1 MAQQP
6 LVQCFDGL
14 VATTTKHNLNILT
27 PMKKRIVFK
36 SFDALSFPMLIT
48 HAGQRNEADGNRQV
62 IPPAYLLHTQ
72 LPPAATKQ
80 DLRSWLNSGVK
91 VVEKPAAPGS
101 RRRF

>member
-1 MAQQP
+1 MSRR
-6 LVQCFDGL
+6 LI
-14 VATTTKHNLNILT
+14 ATTTKHNLNMQT

-48 HAGQRNEADGNRQV
+48 HSSQVSEADASRQV
-62 IPPAYLLHTQ
+62 VPPAFFLQPPPPGTQ
-72 LPPAATKQ
+72 Q

-101 RRRF
+101 RRRS